1 MRGTGGPEVR
11 LRPSKGRRGTEEER
25 VGRTPAARTTAVT
38 TVTATAG
45 ETGRATAG
53 TKTAEE
59 GAITVAAVEGE
70 EEGSAADMYRLKPRR
85 AAISGSGWVLAA
97 KADNS
102 TSIILEGCQ
111 VGHKRCCNSKPK
123 SI

>member
-1 MRGTGGPEVR
+1 MR
-11 LRPSKGRRGTEEER
+11 LRPSKARRGTEEER
-25 VGRTPAARTTAVT
+25 VGRTPAARTTAAI

-59 GAITVAAVEGE
+59 EAITVAAVEGE
-70 EEGSAADMYRLKPRR
+70 EGNAADMYRLKPRR
-85 AAISGSGWVLAA
+85 AAISGSGWVPAA
-97 KADNS
+97 KVGNS
-102 TSIILEGCQ
+102 SIILEGCQ
-111 VGHKRCCNSKPK
+111 VGHKRCFNDKPK